1 MQVRMSSRLFVR
13 KGSISLLTLCL
24 CTSCL
29 AMAAESANTAK
40 EVQFN
45 DDFLRAGKQA
55 IETSRFSKGNIAPP
69 GQYRVDLYV
78 NKSWQAKVDITL
90 RAIGEDKNDV
100 QPCFNR
106 ELLDLVHVD
115 LGKLSPQANTHLA
128 QGDACVALPT
138 LIEDATAVF
147 DFGEQRL
154 DVSIPQVAMSRS
166 ARGYVDPQFWDEG
179 VTAARLGYNANLYR
193 SDSAGRS
200 STQSYV
206 GLNGGI
212 NVGAWRLRHTGSYS
226 KSTYNGGEYQSIQTN
241 LQRSVEPLDSQMV
254 IGQAYT
260 DGSMFDSVGFRGVQL
275 ATDDRMRP
283 DSQRGYAPVIHGIAR
298 SNAVVQIRQNGN
310 LIYET
315 NVAPGAFQIDDLY
328 PTGYGG
334 DLEVLV
340 TEADGSV
347 HISKV
352 PYAAPV
358 NSVREGVTRYSFT
371 SGKYDN
377 PGVDE
382 APWLVQGTLQH
393 GFTNM
398 LTGYGGLRAA
408 DGYSAALAGIALNT
422 SFGAFGVDITH
433 ANAQLYNQPA
443 QTGQSTRVSYSKL
456 LAPTDTNI
464 AVAAYRYSSSG
475 YLDFQDA
482 VMLNDADRKGT
493 PQSWERLMRRRGQM
507 QVTVNQSLPGG
518 YGSFYVS
525 GSSQDYWD
533 RSGRDVQYQ
542 FGYNNNYKQ
551 VSYSVSASRQLDA
564 TNARWDNTVMLSLG
578 FALGSGEHQ
587 PYSTTTLQ
595 SSSSGSSSIQ
605 EGVNGTLGKD
615 NNFSYGVNANRSSSD
630 GASSSTTMGGSASYT
645 SSVARVSGS
654 VSRSSDYNQV
664 GASVSGGIVAYD
676 GGVVFTPSLGDT
688 SAIIEAE
695 DAVGARIT
703 NASGL
708 RVDPWGHA
716 VVSSLTPYARNQVEI
731 DPKGLPVN
739 VEMKSTMEHVA
750 PTAGAVVKLK
760 FETANIG
767 RAVFLR
773 LTTVQGDPLPF
784 GAQVYAADGS
794 DIGTVAQGGRV
805 LARGLK
811 AEKGVLSVKWS
822 DKTAHVCRVDYQLP
836 PAAQGNESNAVAI
849 SAICQ
854 PIAQTPSEVLA
865 IQSSVKG

>member
-1 MQVRMSSRLFVR
+1 MQIRVSPRLSLR
-13 KGSISLLTLCL
+13 QGSISLLMLLCVSGL
-24 CTSCL
+24 V
-29 AMAAESANTAK
+29 AAEPANTAK
-40 EVQFN
+40 EVQFS

-55 IETSRFSKGNIAPP
+55 IDTRRFSKGNVAPP

-78 NKSWQAKVDITL
+78 NKSWLAKTDITL
-90 RAIGEDKNDV
+90 RAVGEDKGDA
-100 QPCFNR
+100 QPCFDR
-106 ELLDLVHVD
+106 DLLERIHVD
-115 LGKLSPQANTHLA
+115 LGKLSPQASALLA
-128 QGDACVALPT
+128 QGSTCAWLPM
-138 LIEDATAVF
+138 LIPDATAVF

-154 DVSIPQVAMSRS
+154 DISVPQIAMSRS

-193 SDSAGRS
+193 SDSAGTS

-206 GLNGGI
+206 GLNSGV
-212 NVGAWRLRHTGSYS
+212 NMGAWRLRHDGNYS
-226 KSTYNGGEYQSIQTN
+226 QSPYLGGKYQSIQTN
-241 LQRSVEPLDSQMV
+241 LQRSVAPLDSQLV

-260 DGSMFDSVGFRGVQL
+260 DGSMFESVGLRGVQL

-283 DSQRGYAPVIHGIAR
+283 DSQRGYAPIIHGIAR

-315 NVAPGAFQIDDLY
+315 NVAPGAFEINDLY

-334 DLEVLV
+334 DLEVVV

-347 HISKV
+347 HLSKV

-358 NSVREGVTRYSFT
+358 NSVREGVTRYSLS

-382 APWLVQGTLQH
+382 SPWLVQGTLQH

-398 LTGYGGLRAA
+398 LTGYGGVRVA
-408 DGYSAALAGIALNT
+408 DGYSATLGGMALNT
-422 SFGAFGVDITH
+422 RLGAFGVDITH
-433 ANAQLYNQPA
+433 AVAQLYNQPG
-443 QTGQSTRVSYSKL
+443 QTGQSVRLSYSKL
-456 LAPTDTNI
+456 LAPTNTNI

-482 VMLNDADRKGT
+482 VMLNDAQRKGT
-493 PQSWERLMRRRGQM
+493 PQTWDSLMRRRGQM
-507 QVTVNQSLPGG
+507 QVTVNQSLPEG
-518 YGSFYVS
+518 YGNFYAS

-551 VSYSVSASRQLDA
+551 VSYSVSASRQLDI
-564 TNARWDNTVMLSLG
+564 TQDRWDNTLMLTIG
-578 FALGSGEHQ
+578 FTLGSGGH
-587 PYSTTTLQ
+587 PLYSTTTVQ
-595 SSSSGSSSIQ
+595 KSSSGHSSLQ
-605 EGVNGTLGKD
+605 EGVSGTLGKD
-615 NNFSYGVNANRSSSD
+615 NNFSYGMNASRSD
-630 GASSSTTMGGSASYT
+630 NQGASGSTNMGGNASYI
-645 SSVARVSGS
+645 SSMARVSGS
-654 VSRSSDYNQV
+654 VSHSSGYSQM
-664 GASVSGGIVAYD
+664 GASLSGGVVAYD
-676 GGVVFTPSLGDT
+676 GGVVFTPSLGET
-688 SAIIEAE
+688 SAIVEAD

-716 VVSSLTPYARNQVEI
+716 VVSGLTPYARNQVEI

-739 VEMKSTMEHVA
+739 VEMKSTMEQVA

-760 FETANIG
+760 FETVNSG

-773 LTTVQGDPLPF
+773 LTTAQGQSLPF
-784 GAQVYAADGS
+784 GAQVFAADGS
-794 DIGTVAQGGRV
+794 TIGTVAQGGR
-805 LARGLK
+805 LIARGLK
-811 AEKGVLSVKWS
+811 TDSGVLNVKWS
-822 DKTAHVCRVDYQLP
+822 DASPHACRVDYQLP
-836 PAAQGNESNAVAI
+836 ARVKGDEPSTVAI
-849 SAICQ
+849 SAVCQ
-854 PIAQTPSEVLA
+854 PIAADSGTATLA
-865 IQSSVKG
+865 SQSNE

>member
-1 MQVRMSSRLFVR
+1 MFVR
-13 KGSISLLTLCL
+13 QGSISLLTLSL
-24 CTSCL
+24 CTSGL
-29 AMAAESANTAK
+29 VMAAEPANTAK
-40 EVQFN
+40 EVQFS
-45 DDFLRAGKQA
+45 DDFLRTGKQA
-55 IETSRFSKGNIAPP
+55 IDTSRFTKGNVAPP
-69 GQYRVDLYV
+69 GQYRVDLYI
-78 NKSWQAKVDITL
+78 NKSWLAKVDITL
-90 RAIGEDKNDV
+90 RAVGEDKSDV
-100 QPCFNR
+100 QPCFDR
-106 ELLDLVHVD
+106 DLLDRIHVD
-115 LGKLSPQANTHLA
+115 LGKLSPQANALLA
-128 QGDACVALPT
+128 QGTACVALPA
-138 LIEDATAVF
+138 LIQDATAVF

-154 DVSIPQVAMSRS
+154 DVSVPQVAMSRS

-193 SDSAGRS
+193 SDSAGKS

-206 GLNGGI
+206 GLNGGV
-212 NVGAWRLRHTGSYS
+212 NVGAWRLRHNGSYS
-226 KSTYNGGEYQSIQTN
+226 KSPYLGGKYQSIQTN
-241 LQRSVEPLDSQMV
+241 LQRSVAPLDSQLV

-283 DSQRGYAPVIHGIAR
+283 DSQRGYAPIIHGIAR

-315 NVAPGAFQIDDLY
+315 NVAPGAFEINDLY

-334 DLEVLV
+334 DLEVVV

-358 NSVREGVTRYSFT
+358 NSVREGVTRYSVT

-382 APWLVQGTLQH
+382 APWLMQGTLQH

-398 LTGYGGLRAA
+398 LTGYGGVQAA
-408 DGYSAALAGIALNT
+408 DGYSAVLGGMALNT
-422 SFGAFGVDITH
+422 SLGAFGVDITH
-433 ANAQLYNQPA
+433 AAAQLNNQPDQA
-443 QTGQSTRVSYSKL
+443 GRSVRLSYSKL
-456 LAPTDTNI
+456 LAPTNTNI

-475 YLDFQDA
+475 YLGLQDA
-482 VMLNDADRKGT
+482 VMMNDAEGKGT
-493 PQSWERLMRRRGQM
+493 AQTWDTLMRRRGQM
-507 QVTVNQSLPGG
+507 QVTVNQSLPEG
-518 YGSFYVS
+518 YGSFYAS

-542 FGYNNNYKQ
+542 FGYSNNYKQ
-551 VSYSVSASRQLDA
+551 VSYSVSASRQLDV
-564 TNARWDNTVMLSLG
+564 TNAKWDNTLMLTVG

-587 PYSTTTLQ
+587 PYSTTSVQ
-595 SSSSGSSSIQ
+595 KSSTGSSSIQ
-605 EGVNGTLGKD
+605 EGVSGTLGKD

-630 GASSSTTMGGSASYT
+630 GASSSTNVGGNASYT
-645 SSVARVSGS
+645 SSMARVSGS
-654 VSRSSDYNQV
+654 VSQSNNYNQV
-664 GASVSGGIVAYD
+664 GANVSGGIVAYE
-676 GGVVFTPSLGDT
+676 GGVVFTPSLGET
-688 SAIIEAE
+688 SAIVEAD

-716 VVSSLTPYARNQVEI
+716 VVSSLTPFARNQVEI
-731 DPKGLPVN
+731 DPKGLSVN
-739 VEMKSTMEHVA
+739 VEMKSTMEQVA

-760 FETANIG
+760 FETANSG

-773 LTTVQGDPLPF
+773 LTTPQGKSLPF
-784 GAQVYAADGS
+784 GAQVFAADGS
-794 DIGTVAQGGRV
+794 AVGTVAQGGRL

-811 AEKGVLSVKWS
+811 ADKGVLNVKWS
-822 DKTAHVCRVDYQLP
+822 DASPHACRVDYQLP
-836 PAAQGNESNAVAI
+836 AVVKSDEPSAVAI
-849 SAICQ
+849 SAMCE
-854 PIAQTPSEVLA
+854 PIAAEADVALA
-865 IQSSVKG
+865 TQPNQ